1 MQTLR
6 LAGQFVLD
14 GGLALRGSGGSP
26 CGSAMMSILRA
37 CSGRTLLAL
46 HEGLLRAHQ
55 ASHAEASTQEG
66 LAVIQQLPGNLHQG
80 VIDVQSRSVALLARS
95 LSWMAGVSRRW

>member
-14 GGLALRGSGGSP
+14 GFALR
-26 CGSAMMSILRA
+26 AAAAVALRIGDDEHLEGLLER
-37 CSGRTLLAL
+37 SLAL
-46 HEGLLRAHQ
+46 HQGLLRAHQ

-66 LAVIQQLPGNLHQG
+66 LAVIQQLPGNLYQG
-80 VIDVQSRSVALLARS
+80 VVDVRKVGGVLARS